1 VSDALPRPFHPAFE
15 ALPAQLAI
23 FPLPGVLLLP
33 DGKLPL
39 NIFEPRYLA
48 LVSDALANGRMFGM
62 IQPNG
67 DMAEDG
73 SAPVFDTGCAGR
85 ISSLDE
91 TEDGRFLV
99 TLTGVSRFR
108 VVREIEPLRG
118 YRRVEA
124 DWRPF
129 RLDLEEPP
137 PIDIDRE
144 RLIGALKAFSRVN
157 SLDFNWKA
165 IERIGDYDLSVS
177 LCMACPLEPR
187 EKQALLECPE
197 PMTRTETLIT
207 LMEMAV
213 AERHSGGGQVR
224 Q

>member
-1 VSDALPRPFHPAFE
+1 MTRPFHPSFE
-15 ALPAQLAI
+15 ALPDTLAV

-39 NIFEPRYLA
+39 NVFEPRYLA

-62 IQPNG
+62 IQPSG
-67 DMAEDG
+67 EAIG
-73 SAPVFDTGCAGR
+73 SPEPPIFDTGCAGR
-85 ISSLDE
+85 ISTLDE

-99 TLTGVSRFR
+99 TLTGVCRFR
-108 VVREIEPLRG
+108 VAREIEPQHG
-118 YRRVEA
+118 YRRIEP

-129 RLDLEEPP
+129 RADLDEPAP
-137 PIDIDRE
+137 VVIDRD
-144 RLIGALKAFSRVN
+144 RLIRALKAFSRIN
-157 SLDFNWKA
+157 NLDFNWRA

-187 EKQALLECPE
+187 EKQALLECKDA
-197 PMTRTETLIT
+197 MTRTETLVT

-213 AERHSGGGQVR
+213 AERASGRGQVR

>member
-1 VSDALPRPFHPAFE
+1 MGRPFHPAFS
-15 ALPAQLAI
+15 ALPAELAV

-48 LVSDALANGRMFGM
+48 LVSDSLANGRLFGM

-67 DMAEDG
+67 DPTEG
-73 SAPVFDTGCAGR
+73 TEPPIFDTGCAGR

-99 TLTGVSRFR
+99 TLTGVCRFR
-108 VVREIEPLRG
+108 VQKELAPQHG
-118 YRRVEA
+118 YRRVQP
-124 DWRPF
+124 DWKPF
-129 RLDLEEPP
+129 RRDLDDPAP
-137 PIDIDRE
+137 VVIDRD
-144 RLIGALKAFSRVN
+144 RLILALKAFSRVN

-187 EKQALLECPE
+187 EKQALLECAT
-197 PMTRTETLIT
+197 PMTRTDTLIT

>member
-1 VSDALPRPFHPAFE
+1 MARPFHPVFDD
-15 ALPAQLAI
+15 LPASLAV

-48 LVSDALANGRMFGM
+48 LVSDALANHRLFGM
-62 IQPNG
+62 IQPSG
-67 DMAEDG
+67 DAGAGAE
-73 SAPVFDTGCAGR
+73 PPIFDTGCAGR

-91 TEDGRFLV
+91 TEDGRFLI

-108 VVREIEPLRG
+108 VVRELEPVRG
-118 YRRVEA
+118 YRRVQP

-129 RLDLEEPP
+129 RRDLDEPGP
-137 PIDIDRE
+137 LAIDRD
-144 RLIGALKAFSRVN
+144 RLLQALKAFSKVN
-157 SLDFNWKA
+157 SLDFNWRA

-187 EKQALLECPE
+187 EKQALLECAD

-213 AERHSGGGQVR
+213 AERKSGGGQVR

>member
-1 VSDALPRPFHPAFE
+1 MSRPFHPSFSS
-15 ALPAQLAI
+15 LPDSLAI
-23 FPLPGVLLLP
+23 FPLAGVLLLP

-48 LVSDALANGRMFGM
+48 MVIDSLANGRLFGM
-62 IQPNG
+62 VQPKG
-67 DMAEDG
+67 EASDDG
-73 SAPVFDTGCAGR
+73 EPPIFETGCAGR

-91 TEDGRFLV
+91 TEDGRLLV

-108 VVREIEPLRG
+108 VRRELEGLNG
-118 YRRVEA
+118 YRRIEP
-124 DWRPF
+124 DWRPYQ
-129 RLDLEEPP
+129 RDLDDPP
-137 PIDIDRE
+137 PIMIDRE
-144 RLIGALKAFSRVN
+144 RLILALKAFSRVN

-187 EKQALLECPE
+187 EKQALLECKD

-213 AERHSGGGQVR
+213 AERNSGGGQVR

>member
-1 VSDALPRPFHPAFE
+1 MGRPFHPAFA
-15 ALPAQLAI
+15 ALPETLAV

-48 LVSDALANGRMFGM
+48 LVSDALANGRLFGM
-62 IQPNG
+62 VQPSG
-67 DMAEDG
+67 EAVGEAE
-73 SAPVFDTGCAGR
+73 PPIFETGCAGR

-99 TLTGVSRFR
+99 TLTGVCRFR
-108 VVREIEPLRG
+108 VAKEIEPLHG
-118 YRRVEA
+118 YRRIQP
-124 DWRPF
+124 DWKPF
-129 RLDLEEPP
+129 RRDLEEPSP
-137 PIDIDRE
+137 VVIDRD
-144 RLIGALKAFSRVN
+144 RLIMALKAFSKIN
-157 SLDFNWKA
+157 NLDFNWRA

-187 EKQALLECPE
+187 EKQALLECSDA
-197 PMTRTETLIT
+197 MSRTETLIT

-213 AERHSGGGQVR
+213 AERNAGAGLVR

>member
-1 VSDALPRPFHPAFE
+1 MPRPFHPAF
-15 ALPAQLAI
+15 ASLPAELAI

-48 LVSDALANGRMFGM
+48 LVSDSLANGRLFGM
-62 IQPNG
+62 IQPNSATG
-67 DMAEDG
+67 ELGEDG
-73 SAPVFDTGCAGR
+73 LPPIFDTGCAGR

-108 VVREIEPLRG
+108 VVREIEPLHG
-118 YRRVEA
+118 YRRIEA

-137 PIDIDRE
+137 PIEIDRE
-144 RLIGALKAFSRVN
+144 RLIQALKAFSRVN

-197 PMTRTETLIT
+197 PITRTETLIT

-213 AERHSGGGQVR
+213 AERHIGGGQVR

>member
-1 VSDALPRPFHPAFE
+1 MTRPFHPSFE
-15 ALPAQLAI
+15 ALPDILAV

-48 LVSDALANGRMFGM
+48 LVSDALANGRLFGM
-62 IQPNG
+62 IQPSG
-67 DMAEDG
+67 EAAGAPEP
-73 SAPVFDTGCAGR
+73 PVFDTGCAGR
-85 ISSLDE
+85 ISSFDE
-91 TEDGRFLV
+91 TEDGRLLV
-99 TLTGVSRFR
+99 TLTGVCRFR
-108 VVREIEPLRG
+108 VAKELEPLRG
-118 YRRVEA
+118 YRRIQP

-129 RLDLEEPP
+129 RRDLDEPAP
-137 PIDIDRE
+137 VEIDRD
-144 RLIGALKAFSRVN
+144 RLIQALKAFSRVN
-157 SLDFNWKA
+157 NLDFNWRA

-187 EKQALLECPE
+187 EKQALLECKDA
-197 PMTRTETLIT
+197 MTRTETLIT

-213 AERHSGGGQVR
+213 AERNAGGGQVR

>member
-1 VSDALPRPFHPAFE
+1 MSRPFHPAYD
-15 ALPAQLAI
+15 ALPDLLAV

-48 LVSDALANGRMFGM
+48 MITDSLANGRLFGM
-62 IQPNG
+62 IQPSG
-67 DMAEDG
+67 ESIG
-73 SAPVFDTGCAGR
+73 SAEPPIFETGCAGR

-99 TLTGVSRFR
+99 TLTGVCRFK
-108 VVREIEPLRG
+108 VAKELEPMHG
-118 YRRVEA
+118 YRRIKPN
-124 DWRPF
+124 WKPF
-129 RLDLEEPP
+129 ARDLDDPP
-137 PIDIDRE
+137 PVVIDRE
-144 RLIGALKAFSRVN
+144 RLIMALKAFSRVN
-157 SLDFNWKA
+157 NLDFNWKA

-187 EKQALLECPE
+187 EKQALLECAD

-213 AERHSGGGQVR
+213 AERNAGAGQVR

>member
-1 VSDALPRPFHPAFE
+1 MARPFHPTFD
-15 ALPAQLAI
+15 ALPAILPI

-48 LVSDALANGRMFGM
+48 MVANALGNGRMLGM
-62 IQPNG
+62 IQPS
-67 DMAEDG
+67 AEAVEG
-73 SAPVFDTGCAGR
+73 TEPPIFETGCAGR

-99 TLTGVSRFR
+99 TLTGVARFR
-108 VVREIEPLRG
+108 VKRELDPVQG
-118 YRRVEA
+118 YRRIEP

-129 RLDLEEPP
+129 KHDLEDPAP
-137 PIDIDRE
+137 MDIDRE
-144 RLIGALKAFSRVN
+144 RLILALKAFSRVN
-157 SLDFNWKA
+157 NLDFNWRA

-187 EKQALLECPE
+187 EKQALLECVDPL
-197 PMTRTETLIT
+197 TRTETLIA

-213 AERHSGGGQVR
+213 AGRHSGGGQIR